1 MLVDDT
7 TTVDTAMTPEVLTV
21 GPGHTLRQIAQAMRS
36 RKVGAAVVM
45 DGDGQGIGI
54 ITERDILDAVASGE
68 DLDTET
74 AHDHTREVVSMPPD
88 AQMTALVDCLSSRKF
103 RRVPIVDGG
112 KVVGIVSRRDILRE
126 MLFMYSRYY

>member
-74 AHDHTREVVSMPPD
+74 AHDHQTTDVVFATKAWTLTQAAEAMTRGGFRHLIVLDGNDIAGM
-88 AQMTALVDCLSSRKF
+88 LS
-103 RRVPIVDGG
+103 V
-112 KVVGIVSRRDILRE
+112 RDIVRSW
-126 MLFMYSRYY
+126 SRAS